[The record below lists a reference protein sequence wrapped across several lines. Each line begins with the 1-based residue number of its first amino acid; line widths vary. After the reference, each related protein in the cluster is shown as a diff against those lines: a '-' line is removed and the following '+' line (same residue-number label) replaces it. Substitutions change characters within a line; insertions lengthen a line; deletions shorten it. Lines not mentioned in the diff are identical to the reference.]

1 MPGTD
6 AISFFGTALWATN
19 KRRFFAN
26 SAANNKFDEIKV
38 QIKLQ
43 AYFTLSVT
51 FDPLRKEKPSDALR
65 VRPDLS
71 SPADRARPK
80 TSSNVRLQRHST
92 ELPPDSFR
100 SRNFPWQL
108 LKVHIFQCFT
118 FTFPELLTF
127 PFLK

>member
-1 MPGTD
+1 MDKGKFRIRTK
-6 AISFFGTALWATN
+6 SFTY
-19 KRRFFAN
+19 FFKAEGIMQN
-26 SAANNKFDEIKV
+26 YVDPLVQMLFRDNKFDEIKV

-80 TSSNVRLQRHST
+80 TSSNVLNLLSDIDQKHS
-92 ELPPDSFR
+92 
-100 SRNFPWQL
+100 
-108 LKVHIFQCFT
+108 KFQCFHS
-118 FTFPELLTF
+118 
-127 PFLK
+127 